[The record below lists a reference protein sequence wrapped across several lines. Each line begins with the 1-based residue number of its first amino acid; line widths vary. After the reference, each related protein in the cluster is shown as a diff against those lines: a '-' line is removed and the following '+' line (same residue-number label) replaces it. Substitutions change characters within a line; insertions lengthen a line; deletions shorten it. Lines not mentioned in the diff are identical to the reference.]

1 MYIPIIYEIVMQPNK
16 DKLFTAKVDEATLS
30 AFKYACETQDT
41 TASQAVRRFMKDYI
55 KNHGQLDMFASNKTK
70 KGR

>member
-1 MYIPIIYEIVMQPNK
+1 MEPNK

-55 KNHGQLDMFASNKTK
+55 SKNGQLDIFGSTKTK